1 MSTSAV
7 LYTRVSTEEQAR
19 SGYSLRQQLEAL
31 RAYAEREGF
40 EVLEEIEDA
49 GHSGAYLERPGL
61 DRVRDLVESGA
72 VSVVLAQDRDRFAR
86 EPAYLYL
93 LKEEFGRHGCKLR
106 ALNDHGDES
115 PEGQLTDGI
124 MDQLAK
130 FERAKFAERSRRGL
144 DRKVTEGKVIAG
156 PRAPY
161 GFRYNEDNDALLI
174 SEPEMGTVRRIFR
187 MIAVEG
193 ASLGA
198 VVRCLTDYGIP
209 SPTGGNWHKPT
220 LGYLVKNELFLGRTV
235 EEISALASPKVAAGL
250 DHERRYGLWT
260 WNKRRQKKTRVRDEN
275 GGYRDR
281 YETIHRPREEWSA
294 VAVDLTD
301 AGLQREMVEAAR
313 ERLSHNERRP
323 ASSVGRR
330 FWELSGGIARCAV
343 CGSVLSP
350 TAHPRRS
357 GNGHR
362 FYYVCRHRYSNGP
375 RTCTSTRN
383 NPAAPLEEAV
393 WEVVHGLLSNPQQ
406 LQEAYE
412 KELERTK
419 RQHRGDPEHETRTLD
434 ARLEELNDE
443 RRGYLR
449 QNARGLL
456 SDSELDDMLS
466 GVDEERDGLQKAL
479 TEATAHEEDVG
490 RLRRE
495 LRTVFARFEQI
506 RTEELRH
513 LVGEERRRAY
523 EALRLRVEVDEQ
535 GNTRVAGAFGQDIA
549 DVLPGADGVA
559 YRVDHDR
566 ETVKQHKG
574 IVSLD
579 SVAPC
584 GESPHGATSSPKA
597 ARRSPA
603 SG

>member
-1 MSTSAV
+1 MSERTAV
-7 LYTRVSTEEQAR
+7 LYARVSTEEQAR

-31 RAYAEREGF
+31 RAYAEREGY

-156 PRAPY
+156 PHAPY
-161 GFRYNEDNDALLI
+161 GFTYSADGNALLI
-174 SEPEMGTVRRIFR
+174 SEPEMVTVRRIFR
-187 MIAVEG
+187 MVAVEG
-193 ASLGA
+193 ASLGT
-198 VVRCLTDYGIP
+198 VIRRLTDDGIP

-220 LGYLVKNELFLGRTV
+220 LGYLIKNDLYLPRTV
-235 EEISALASPKVAAGL
+235 EEIAGVASPKVAHGL
-250 DHERRYGLWT
+250 DSGRRYGLWT

-281 YETIHRPREEWSA
+281 YETVHRPREEWSA

-301 AGLQREMVEAAR
+301 AGLERELVEAAR
-313 ERLSHNERRP
+313 ERMEQNERRP
-323 ASSVGRR
+323 PSNVGQR
-330 FWELSGGIARCAV
+330 FWELSGGVARCAV

-350 TAHPRRS
+350 QAHRRRS
-357 GNGHR
+357 GNGFR
-362 FYYVCRHRYSNGP
+362 FYYTCRQRYGNGP
-375 RTCTSTRN
+375 RHCTNTRS
-383 NPAAPLEEAV
+383 NPAVSLEEAV
-393 WEVVHGLLSNPQQ
+393 WEVVHGLLSDPGR

-412 KELERTK
+412 KEIERTK
-419 RQHRGDPEHETRTLD
+419 RQHRGDPEHEIRTFA
-434 ARLEELNDE
+434 ARLEDLNEE

-479 TEATAHEEDVG
+479 REATEREEDAG

-495 LRTVFARFEQI
+495 LRMVFARFEQI

-513 LVGEERRRAY
+513 LEGEERRRAY
-523 EALRLRVEVDEQ
+523 EALRLRVEVDEK
-535 GNTRVAGAFGQDIA
+535 GDARLFGVFGQNIA
-549 DVLPGADGVA
+549 DVLSTDGP
-559 YRVDHDR
+559 YRVDH
-566 ETVKQHKG
+566 EPEPVKQHKG
-574 IVSLD
+574 VVSLD
-579 SVAPC
+579 SVARC
-584 GESPHGATSSPKA
+584 GG
-597 ARRSPA
+597 
-603 SG
+603 